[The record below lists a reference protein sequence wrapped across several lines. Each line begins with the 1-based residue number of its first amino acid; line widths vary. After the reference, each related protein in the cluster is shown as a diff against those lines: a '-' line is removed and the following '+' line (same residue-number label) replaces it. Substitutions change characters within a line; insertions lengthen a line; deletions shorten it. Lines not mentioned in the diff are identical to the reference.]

1 MSDTLISCPDEVHT
15 IEQIGPRS
23 FRIDEKGIANAYLL
37 IGETKALLI
46 DSGDGIGNIRQ
57 AAETLTKLPIIVALT
72 HRHCDHA
79 GGRNWFED
87 YSFHEGD
94 DHLIYALES
103 SQWATKK
110 LAGMSGKSVE
120 ITKKPFHSK
129 KSIFTDKT
137 SFDLGNRTIKVMNVP
152 GHTKGSVVFIDDKE
166 KLMFTGDEVNYWL
179 WLQLPG
185 CTNVRTWLP
194 NAKKIL
200 SLMGTYSAY
209 CGHNNGL
216 LTKEMVSELVTR
228 GEEIVS
234 GKKGV
239 KIGHG
244 ILSYPDNDWKSH
256 CVIWYKKV

>member
-1 MSDTLISCPDEVHT
+1 MKNMENKIVLAPDGIHS
-15 IEQIGPRS
+15 IEQIGPATY
-23 FRIDEKGIANAYLL
+23 RIDEKGICNAYLL
-37 IGETKALLI
+37 IGKDKALLI
-46 DSGDGIGNIRQ
+46 DSGDGVGNVRE
-57 AAETLTKLPIIVALT
+57 AVETLTKLPIIVALT

-129 KSIFTDKT
+129 KFIFTDKT

-166 KLMFTGDEVNYWL
+166 KLMFTGDEGNYWL

-185 CTNVRTWLP
+185 CTNVRIWLP

-200 SLMGTYSAY
+200 SLMDNFKAY
-209 CGHNNGL
+209 CGHNDGL
-216 LTKEMVSELVTR
+216 LTKPMVQELISR
-228 GEEIVS
+228 GEELLS
-234 GKKGV
+234 GQKGID
-239 KIGHG
+239 IGHG
-244 ILSYPDNDWKSH
+244 VYSYPDNDW
-256 CVIWYKKV
+256 